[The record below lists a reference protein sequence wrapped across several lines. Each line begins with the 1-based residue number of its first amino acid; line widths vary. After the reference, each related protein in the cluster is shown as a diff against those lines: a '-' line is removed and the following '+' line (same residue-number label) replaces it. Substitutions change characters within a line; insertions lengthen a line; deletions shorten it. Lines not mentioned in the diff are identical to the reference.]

1 MSISVLMS
9 VYQSEVPQYLDRAL
23 QSIWTDQTLKP
34 NEVILIQDGK
44 LGNELLAVI
53 SKWQNILKDKLII
66 HCNKENLGLTKSLN
80 IGLTYAT
87 GKYIARMDS
96 DDISMPQRFEKQVAF
111 FKQHPEISVLGGALQ
126 EFSEDNDCICI
137 RSYPNDLKS
146 AKKYIVKANPLAHP
160 IVMMRKSIF
169 EHGICYDERYRTSQD
184 IALWFDLISR
194 GFKIANLPD
203 VLLKFRASDTM
214 FSRRS
219 TCYAKN
225 EFLIWMRGIY
235 KLYGVFTLYYIYPLM
250 RFVFRLMPVFLIK
263 LIYSSSLRSKTL
275 NKKT

>member
-9 VYQSEVPQYLDRAL
+9 VYQSEAPQYLDRAL

-96 DDISMPQRFEKQVAF
+96 DDISHPQRFEKQVSF
-111 FKQHPEISVLGGALQ
+111 LNDHPEVSVVGGSLQ
-126 EFSEDNDCICI
+126 EFNADNICLNV
-137 RSYPNDLKS
+137 RHYPHNDAEVL
-146 AKKYIVKANPLAHP
+146 KYIYKASPLAHP
-160 IVMMRKSIF
+160 TVMIRRSLFTSGLRYNEK
-169 EHGICYDERYRTSQD
+169 YRTSQD
-184 IALWFDLISR
+184 IALWFDALCA
-194 GFKIANLPD
+194 GFQIANIDD
-203 VLLKFRASDTM
+203 VTIYFRRENDV
-214 FSRRS
+214 FKRRS
-219 TCYAKN
+219 REKAFN
-225 EFLIWMRGIY
+225 EFNIYISGIY
-235 KLYGVFTLYYIYPLM
+235 RLYGLLTWKYIYPISRLC
-250 RFVFRLMPVFLIK
+250 FRLLPVSAVK
-263 LIYSSSLRSKTL
+263 WIYDSKFRKIL
-275 NKKT
+275 QNK